1 MKITLIEIDEL
12 SPWEIDDF
20 TQRAKSYFEPYVKKD
35 ATQIKTQ
42 IKDGRRVCRCFR
54 CGGFAN
60 VTGGLVTQILCDV
73 CGTYAY
79 QLNQGGT
86 VRVYVKNSVRKDGD
100 LLELN
105 LSQTVEIEIQSTSV
119 DPKNHSHIE
128 WLNKILGV

>member
-60 VTGGLVTQILCDV
+60 VTGELVTQILCDV

-119 DPKNHSHIE
+119 DPKNHSVIE